1 MQEKELIKLLLIA
14 SLFIMFFVLIMLGCP
29 AAFALAISSLTGLIL
44 GHFTLFSL
52 PMRMFSGLDSYTLLA
67 IPFYILMGSTMNKCG
82 ITNRLIS
89 LSDFLVGSLRSSLAQ
104 INILASLFLAGVQ
117 GSDIADSV
125 SIGTLLI
132 PAMKENGYSAEEAA
146 VITAASSTIGPIFP
160 PSITMVLYGAFTRTP
175 IFGLFL
181 AGVIP
186 GILLALILM
195 IITHILSIK
204 RPKTMGNPDYTKRKI
219 KYKRNW
225 GVLRESILAIPIPVI
240 IIGGIYGGF
249 FTVTEA
255 GVAGALYSLILG
267 LLVYKTMNL
276 KSLIKTLLD
285 AALTTCLVGAII
297 TFAYTFSY
305 LLSALGF
312 ASAITDLID
321 PLKAYPILLIA
332 VIVLVFFILGC
343 FIPVTVILIIFSP
356 FYGTLTELTGLG
368 VYQFALVILLV
379 LETGAITPPYGTILY
394 VVSHIAKTSIFKIIP
409 TLLPYLISF
418 LILIILVILFPSLT
432 MFIPNLL
439 Q

>member
-1 MQEKELIKLLLIA
+1 VQEKELIKLLLIA

-29 AAFALAISSLTGLIL
+29 AAFALAIPSLIGLIL

-125 SIGTLLI
+125 SIGSLLI

-195 IITHILSIK
+195 IITHILSII

-225 GVLRESILAIPIPVI
+225 GVLRESILAIPIPLI

-267 LLVYKTMNL
+267 LFVYKTMNL
-276 KSLIKTLLD
+276 KSLIKT
-285 AALTTCLVGAII
+285 
-297 TFAYTFSY
+297 
-305 LLSALGF
+305 
-312 ASAITDLID
+312 
-321 PLKAYPILLIA
+321 
-332 VIVLVFFILGC
+332 
-343 FIPVTVILIIFSP
+343 
-356 FYGTLTELTGLG
+356 
-368 VYQFALVILLV
+368 
-379 LETGAITPPYGTILY
+379 
-394 VVSHIAKTSIFKIIP
+394 
-409 TLLPYLISF
+409 
-418 LILIILVILFPSLT
+418 
-432 MFIPNLL
+432 
-439 Q
+439 